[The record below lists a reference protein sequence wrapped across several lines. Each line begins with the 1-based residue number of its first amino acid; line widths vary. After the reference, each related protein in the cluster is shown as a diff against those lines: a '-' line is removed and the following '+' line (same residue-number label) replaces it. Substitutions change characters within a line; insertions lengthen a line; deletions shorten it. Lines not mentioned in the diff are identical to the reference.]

1 MSDPELALELRGG
14 LQTWTER
21 LAPHTRRSYD
31 GGLRDF
37 SQYLHER
44 DLLPEP
50 SVPLAGELLLGL
62 QPGQANALVQAY
74 LEHLS
79 TKCSRRTV
87 SARLAAL
94 RWAVREARRL
104 GRIVWALDVD
114 LPKVKKDP
122 KTGRVEHRGRDM
134 TGPPI
139 EVVAKMFKL
148 AEADPDP
155 RVLLVLSL
163 IYAETLRSHEV
174 RALDLADIHGDAV
187 KVTRKKRDEPELV
200 PMSKHTD
207 RALSRWLEVRCSEPG
222 PLVWGQEER
231 GPIPRPLAPGTR
243 ISETGIT
250 RIIRRLGFRCDV
262 VTSPHRVRHTSI
274 RSGEA
279 LLTELGVPRPDAMA
293 RSGHRSMAG
302 YEAYLDPDL
311 DNIRRITETVMK
323 GIGR

>member
-1 MSDPELALELRGG
+1 MTDDLALELRGG
-14 LQTWTER
+14 LQTWIER
-21 LAPHTRRSYD
+21 LAPHTRRSYEC
-31 GGLRDF
+31 GLRDF
-37 SQYLHER
+37 SSYLHGR
-44 DLLPEP
+44 DLLPTA

-62 QPGQANALVQAY
+62 QPGRANALVQAY
-74 LEHLS
+74 LEHLNEKYS
-79 TKCSRRTV
+79 KRTV

-122 KTGRVEHRGRDM
+122 KTGRIEHRGRDM
-134 TGPPI
+134 TGPPVP
-139 EVVAKMFKL
+139 VVMQMFDV

-155 RVLLVLSL
+155 KVLLVLSL

-174 RALDLADIHGDAV
+174 SQLDLVDVRGDNIWV
-187 KVTRKKRDEPELV
+187 IRKKRDEPKPTPL
-200 PMSKHTD
+200 STSTR
-207 RALSRWLEVRCSEPG
+207 RALARWLEVRGNEPG
-222 PLVWGQEER
+222 PLIRSTR
-231 GPIPRPLAPGTR
+231 GR
-243 ISETGIT
+243 ISGSGIT
-250 RIIRRLGFRCDV
+250 WIIRRLGNACGIW
-262 VTSPHRVRHTSI
+262 TSPHRVRHTSI
-274 RSGEA
+274 RAGEA

-311 DNIRRITETVMK
+311 DNVRRITETVMK

>member
-1 MSDPELALELRGG
+1 MTEELALELRGG

-21 LAPHTRRSYD
+21 LAPHTRRSYE

-50 SVPLAGELLLGL
+50 SVPLAGELLLSL
-62 QPGQANALVQAY
+62 KPGRANALVQAY

-134 TGPPI
+134 TGPPVP
-139 EVVAKMFKL
+139 VVMQMFDV
-148 AEADPDP
+148 AEADDDP
-155 RVLLVLSL
+155 RSLLVLSL

-174 RALDLADIHGDAV
+174 RSLNFDDVSVDVLR
-187 KVTRKKRDEPELV
+187 VTRKKRDESEVIPL
-200 PMSKHTD
+200 STNTHS
-207 RALSRWLEVRCSEPG
+207 ALSRYFAVRGCKPG
-222 PLVWGQEER
+222 PLILGTR
-231 GPIPRPLAPGTR
+231 GR

-250 RIIRRLGFRCDV
+250 LIIRRLGNACGIW
-262 VTSPHRVRHTSI
+262 TSPHRVRHTSI
-274 RSGEA
+274 RAGEA

-293 RSGHRSMAG
+293 RSGHQSMAG

-311 DNIRRITETVMK
+311 DNVRRITENVMK